1 MLAIAQICIIF
12 TPVIVTNDALAP
24 LTTDP
29 YTIYWGQ
36 HHARLQTQAEAT
48 RRGLPFAFNPPL
60 LQLTVESWQLTTKT
74 SCLSPICFVTWQVK
88 TPKVMVYLIDSN
100 KDGFVPL
107 EWHQFA
113 DPAEA
118 ETFAKWL
125 GRERR
130 VVVKGKHVI
139 QLTVDSWKLTTKS
152 QS

>member
-1 MLAIAQICIIF
+1 MLAIAQIRIIF
-12 TPVIVTNDALAP
+12 TPVIVTNDVLTP

-48 RRGLPFAFNPPL
+48 RRGLAFAFNPPFGL
-60 LQLTVESWQLTTKT
+60 KLTKDLNSAIWQQAVAEYRADL
-74 SCLSPICFVTWQVK
+74 PADFVTFQGK
-88 TPKVMVYLIDSN
+88 APKITVYLIGSN

-125 GRERR
+125 GHERR
-130 VVVKGKHVI
+130 VPVRGKHVMMPT
-139 QLTVDSWKLTTKS
+139 LTVDS
-152 QS
+152 